1 MRERRKKRKV
11 RVTITRRILTFLCI
25 YFVLFTANY
34 SMSTFSRYQTDGS
47 NDASVGVAKWD
58 VSVNQV
64 SASNTLNIVSGD
76 SVAQSYKIRVESDS
90 DVTVSYNII
99 LSNIPDEMMVSLDGG
114 TYQTPVNNEITFT
127 NVGIFNV
134 TDEIREKENI
144 LYFKAPIDSDI
155 PNTNEIDI
163 DVKLVQVI

>member
-25 YFVLFTANY
+25 YFVLFATNY
-34 SMSTFSRYQTDGS
+34 SMSTFSRYQSDGVS
-47 NDASVGVAKWD
+47 NASAGVAKWE
-58 VSVNQV
+58 VSVNQT

-76 SVAQSYKIRVESDS
+76 NVAQSYKIKVESNS

-99 LSNIPDEMMVSLDGG
+99 LSNLPDEIMVSLDGG

-127 NVGIFNV
+127 NVGIFAV
-134 TDEIREKENI
+134 SDTTKEREHI

-155 PNTNEIDI
+155 PSTNEIDV
-163 DVKLVQVI
+163 DVKLIQVI

>member
-1 MRERRKKRKV
+1 
-11 RVTITRRILTFLCI
+11 
-25 YFVLFTANY
+25 
-34 SMSTFSRYQTDGS
+34 
-47 NDASVGVAKWD
+47 
-58 VSVNQV
+58 
-64 SASNTLNIVSGD
+64 
-76 SVAQSYKIRVESDS
+76 
-90 DVTVSYNII
+90 
-99 LSNIPDEMMVSLDGG
+99 MVSLDGG